1 MNRLKMLIDQISELS
16 LLYVEDNEQ
25 ARIETLETLGV
36 LFKQITPAKD
46 GREGLEKFRRGSFDL
61 VITDIRMPEYD
72 GISMIEAIREVDK
85 DIAIVIVSAYDETN
99 YFTNAIKLGVEGYL
113 LKPFAIEEL
122 ISVVQKVTEKIFLR
136 RELLE
141 YKETLE
147 KRVQE
152 QLEQMNRQDDFIA
165 QQARLASMGEM
176 INNIAHQ
183 WRQPL
188 NRINSNVAV
197 MGRIIHAQVIDR
209 DLCAKKI
216 GNIKLNTKYM
226 SDTIEDFANYFHPD
240 KRQISFDLAEVL
252 NGALNLLMTRL
263 EGIDINVSSD
273 EHVTAFG
280 FEKEYQQVLL
290 AILNNAID
298 NFETKGIKRRRLEI
312 NIKGY
317 PTVAYISIQDNGG
330 GIEAKDIRHIF
341 DPYYT
346 TKHSDLGTGLGLYMA
361 KMLIE
366 NSMHGHLNAKNMNGG
381 ACFEI
386 EIAREEKR

>member
-1 MNRLKMLIDQISELS
+1 MNRLQMLIDQISGLS

-36 LFKQITPAKD
+36 LFTDITSAVD
-46 GREGLEKFRRGSFDL
+46 GREGLEKFRQGSFDL

-72 GISMIEAIREVDK
+72 GISMIKAIREIDM
-85 DIAIVIVSAYDETN
+85 DIAIVIVSAYDESN
-99 YFTNAIKLGVEGYL
+99 YFTNAIKLGIEGYL
-113 LKPFAIEEL
+113 LKPFAIEDL
-122 ISVVQKVTEKIFLR
+122 IAVVQKVTEKIFLR
-136 RELLE
+136 RELLT

-147 KRVQE
+147 KKVQE
-152 QLEQMNRQDDFIA
+152 QLEKMNRQDDFIA

-197 MGRIIHAQVIDR
+197 MGSIIRSDQIDR
-209 DLCAKKI
+209 ALFAKKI
-216 GNIKLNTKYM
+216 NNIKLNTKYM

-240 KRQISFDLAEVL
+240 KRQTSFEIETVL
-252 NGALNLLMTRL
+252 NGALKLLVSRL
-263 EGIDINVSSD
+263 EGIDIQVSS
-273 EHVTAFG
+273 EEAVTAFS

-298 NFETKGIKRRRLEI
+298 NFESKGIKRRRLEI
-312 NIKGY
+312 IIKGY
-317 PTVAYISIQDNGG
+317 PTVAYLSIQDNGG
-330 GIEAKDIRHIF
+330 GIEAKDIQHIF

-386 EIAREEKR
+386 EIAKEINR